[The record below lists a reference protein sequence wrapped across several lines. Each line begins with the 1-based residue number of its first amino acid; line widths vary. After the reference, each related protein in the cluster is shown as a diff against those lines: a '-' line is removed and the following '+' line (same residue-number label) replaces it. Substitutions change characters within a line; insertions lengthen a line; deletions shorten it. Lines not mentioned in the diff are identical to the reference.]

1 MTLFEKICRMVG
13 NRRIPAPK
21 MPSFKRFRLPAFR
34 LFRVGFADRYVTSIV
49 VMAIVVSA
57 AAVSV
62 GLWFAIKDVVSST
75 YNWPEP
81 AQYEVTSTGLQT
93 MGEKNPNYEDGTES
107 QTLSIRLSDGAR
119 ISTLKIRNV
128 SLGRAGIAR
137 AFDIS
142 PVTTSV
148 TGASA
153 YLWVGNLTI
162 TDSSFPT
169 FKMETSQV
177 ASLVAG
183 IYADGH
189 TMSATLTNTIPDI
202 VLQSE
207 RLSSSYIVDGSI
219 VDRIQILI
227 TGNSGAFIDN
237 LILENV
243 DSWIGQ
249 MYLSRMRIGTMTYGS
264 SNQVGDGSGVDSASA
279 IWEPSVEVRDVTN
292 TIQDRPISVR

>member
-13 NRRIPAPK
+13 SRRIPSFK
-21 MPSFKRFRLPAFR
+21 LPSFKLLKMPAFK
-34 LFRVGFADRYVTSIV
+34 LFRVRFANRHVTTIV
-49 VMAIVVSA
+49 VMAIMVSA

-62 GLWFAIKDVVSST
+62 GLYFAIKDVVSST

-81 AQYEVTSTGLQT
+81 AQYEVTSEGLQT
-93 MGEKNPNYEDGTES
+93 MGQKNPDYEDGTES
-107 QTLSIRLSDGAR
+107 QTLSIRLGNGTR
-119 ISTLKIRNV
+119 ISTLKLRNV

-137 AFDIS
+137 ALDVS
-142 PVTTSV
+142 PATAAV
-148 TGASA
+148 TGSAA

-177 ASLVAG
+177 ANLTAG

-189 TMSATLTNTIPDI
+189 TMSATLENSVPDI

-219 VDRIQILI
+219 VDMIQIWI
-227 TGNSGAFIDN
+227 TGNSGAFIDH

-243 DSWIGQ
+243 DSWAGA
-249 MYLSRMRIGTMTYGS
+249 MYLSRMKIGAMTMNN
-264 SNQVGDGSGVDSASA
+264 SNQIGDGSGINSASA
-279 IWEPSVEVRDVTN
+279 IWESTVEARDVTN
-292 TIQDRPISVR
+292 TIQDRPIKVQ